1 MNDAPIRIL
10 PEENC
15 WKQIGVWGDRSCP
28 ELARV
33 FDCRNCEVY
42 SSRGRRLLDR
52 PAPKDYIESW
62 TTLLAEEEVVTQT
75 VTSPYLVFRVGQA
88 WFAFLATSLQEV
100 TAPSAVRSVPHRPR
114 EVLLGL
120 VNVRGELHPC
130 VSLHTMFGE
139 EITAHRTPAARFLVA
154 RWAAED
160 WVFPADQVDGIYDV
174 AAHSI
179 ELPPATLSNAA
190 VLYTQ
195 GLFHSGGK
203 TVAIINETLLFGELP
218 RRIA

>member
-1 MNDAPIRIL
+1 MSDAPIPIL

-42 SSRGRRLLDR
+42 SSSGRRLLDR

-100 TAPSAVRSVPHRPR
+100 TAPSVVRSVPHRPR

-130 VSLHTMFGE
+130 ISLHTMFTFRLPSDHFDE
-139 EITAHRTPAARFLVA
+139 QYPPIASLIPVSSHRFTARYAPWKTARGLRTWRGWRMPA
-154 RWAAED
+154 
-160 WVFPADQVDGIYDV
+160 
-174 AAHSI
+174 S
-179 ELPPATLSNAA
+179 
-190 VLYTQ
+190 
-195 GLFHSGGK
+195 
-203 TVAIINETLLFGELP
+203 
-218 RRIA
+218 